1 LQGVAMLNESD
12 LKKDHETI
20 VIKKY
25 PNRRLYN
32 TDTSTYVTLDDLCEL
47 VKKGSDFVVHDAKTG
62 DDLTRQILTQIIFE
76 QETKGSNM
84 LPISF
89 LRSVIG
95 FYDGKMQDY
104 VPHYLDAVMH
114 NFSNNQEKMREMMN
128 GALSG
133 GATGFSPFGGIE
145 EIGKQNM
152 ALMQNALKMW
162 SPFGL
167 EGTASAAKPAAAPPS
182 SEPGADIKGDETFD
196 ELRRQLEE
204 MQARLAGL
212 TKKG

>member
-152 ALMQNALKMW
+152 AFFNKAMEMFNPMGF
-162 SPFGL
+162 FGNKP
-167 EGTASAAKPAAAPPS
+167 EEVKAEQPKKKAAGNK
-182 SEPGADIKGDETFD
+182 
-196 ELRRQLEE
+196 
-204 MQARLAGL
+204 
-212 TKKG
+212 